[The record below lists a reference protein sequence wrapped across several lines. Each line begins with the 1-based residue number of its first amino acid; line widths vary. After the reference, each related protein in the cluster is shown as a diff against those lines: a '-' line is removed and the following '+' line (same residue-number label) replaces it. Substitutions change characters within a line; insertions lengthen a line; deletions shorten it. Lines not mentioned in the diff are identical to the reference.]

1 MAAIPQTASAAKPK
15 SQRFVSRLQRDLSKN
30 WDAYLLLVPAI
41 LFYVLFCYKPMYGVI
56 IAFKNFS
63 PGKGIV
69 ASEWVGLK
77 HFLSFFK
84 SYYFGRL
91 LRNTLTIS
99 LSSLI
104 FGFPMPII
112 FALLLNEVL
121 NTLILNCYS
130 LIFAFPLP
138 LVFALMLNEVRV
150 DWFKKGVQT
159 ITYMPHF
166 ISLVVM
172 CSLIRLFVADTG
184 IIVQLMAKFG
194 FEPVALLSKKE
205 YFVPIYVLS
214 GIWQGFGW
222 DSIIYLS
229 ALTAIDPGLYEAA
242 TIDGANRW
250 KQTLH
255 VTLPGIMGTV
265 IILLILRMGS
275 IMSVGYEKIIL
286 LYNES
291 IYETSDVIST
301 FVYRMGLGKAQY
313 SYSTAVGLF
322 NSVINFIIVY
332 TFNKISRKV
341 SEVSLW

>member
-30 WDAYLLLVPAI
+30 WDEYLLLVPAI
-41 LFYVLFCYKPMYGVI
+41 LFYLLFCYKPMYGVI

-112 FALLLNEVL
+112 FALLLNEVH
-121 NTLILNCYS
+121 NS
-130 LIFAFPLP
+130 K
-138 LVFALMLNEVRV
+138 
-150 DWFKKGVQT
+150 FKRTIQT
-159 ITYMPHF
+159 VTYMPHF

-250 KQTLH
+250 KQTIH

>member
-41 LFYVLFCYKPMYGVI
+41 LFYLLFCYKPMYGVI

-112 FALLLNEVL
+112 FALLLNEVR
-121 NTLILNCYS
+121 NS
-130 LIFAFPLP
+130 K
-138 LVFALMLNEVRV
+138 
-150 DWFKKGVQT
+150 FKRTIQT
-159 ITYMPHF
+159 VTYMPHF

>member
-30 WDAYLLLVPAI
+30 WDAYLLLIPAI
-41 LFYVLFCYKPMYGVI
+41 LFYLLFCYKPMYGVI
-56 IAFKNFS
+56 IAFKNYS
-63 PGKGIV
+63 PGKGVIG
-69 ASEWVGLK
+69 SEWTGLK

-104 FGFPMPII
+104 FGFPMPVI
-112 FALLLNEVL
+112 FALLLNEVH
-121 NTLILNCYS
+121 NS
-130 LIFAFPLP
+130 K
-138 LVFALMLNEVRV
+138 
-150 DWFKKGVQT
+150 FKRTIQT
-159 ITYMPHF
+159 VTYMPHF

-214 GIWQGFGW
+214 NIWQGFGW

-301 FVYRMGLGKAQY
+301 FVYRMGIGKSQF

>member
-112 FALLLNEVL
+112 FALLLNEVH
-121 NTLILNCYS
+121 NS
-130 LIFAFPLP
+130 K
-138 LVFALMLNEVRV
+138 
-150 DWFKKGVQT
+150 FKRTIQT
-159 ITYMPHF
+159 VTYMPHF

>member
-1 MAAIPQTASAAKPK
+1 MATVRLAARPSFAKRVGK
-15 SQRFVSRLQRDLSKN
+15 GIRDRATN
-30 WDAYLLLVPAI
+30 WELYIMLLPALVYIIIFA
-41 LFYVLFCYKPMYGVI
+41 YKPMYGVI

-112 FALLLNEVL
+112 FALLLNEVR
-121 NTLILNCYS
+121 NS
-130 LIFAFPLP
+130 K
-138 LVFALMLNEVRV
+138 
-150 DWFKKGVQT
+150 FKRTIQT
-159 ITYMPHF
+159 VTYMPHF

-275 IMSVGYEKIIL
+275 IMSIGYEKIIL

>member
-112 FALLLNEVL
+112 FALLLNEVR
-121 NTLILNCYS
+121 NS
-130 LIFAFPLP
+130 K
-138 LVFALMLNEVRV
+138 
-150 DWFKKGVQT
+150 FKRTIQT
-159 ITYMPHF
+159 VTYMPHF

>member
-41 LFYVLFCYKPMYGVI
+41 LFYLLFCYKPMYGVI

-112 FALLLNEVL
+112 FALLLNEVR
-121 NTLILNCYS
+121 NS
-130 LIFAFPLP
+130 K
-138 LVFALMLNEVRV
+138 
-150 DWFKKGVQT
+150 FKRTIQT
-159 ITYMPHF
+159 VTYMPDF

-184 IIVQLMAKFG
+184 IIVQLMEKFG